1 MKRRIFLTLA
11 AAATAVLFN
20 APVAQAADP
29 VKIGFLVKQPEE
41 VAMTAVFLAS
51 DEAPFINASC
61 ITVDGG
67 RSALYHD

>member
-1 MKRRIFLTLA
+1 MSLAVTASAWVAPRDLA
-11 AAATAVLFN
+11 AVML
-20 APVAQAADP
+20 
-29 VKIGFLVKQPEE
+29 
-41 VAMTAVFLAS
+41 FLAS